1 MGGGAEPRTPELSA
15 PASKAGPTPSKADPA
30 SRPLCPARRSLGAG
44 AVALRQRL
52 EVHGERLLFRLEGPL
67 PVGAGQDVEHD
78 RAEGDQQQAQHVGQD
93 ALGLERAVLGPAGL
107 GWRERPPEASP

>member
-1 MGGGAEPRTPELSA
+1 MG
-15 PASKAGPTPSKADPA
+15 
-30 SRPLCPARRSLGAG
+30 RPSLGAG

-67 PVGAGQDVEHD
+67 PVGAGQDVEYD
-78 RAEGDQQQAQHVGQD
+78 RGEGGQQQAQHVGQD

-107 GWRERPPEASP
+107 RRRP